1 MTNYGGMKMI
11 IRRRSMSPA
20 ELARLENAEAQTEAN
35 KANID
40 YLAMMTDVEIP
51 TEEEEM
57 NDEPEV

>member
-1 MTNYGGMKMI
+1 MI